1 MPMRTRS
8 NQPNMKLGIPYG
20 LKLKNRKLHMKTL
33 KPILL
38 ILLCGILTKSYAWNK
53 DSLLKRQHFEVS
65 FGQSLLFISNSK
77 QVNIRNQAAVV
88 IPTNAMLFFVEF
100 RPQKNVR
107 VPVFLNL
114 ATETKQFVVNGQII
128 NERAAPTF
136 GAGITY
142 KVFQIKIDSTS
153 KIEFEAGPLASVLFN
168 RNNDLR
174 VAPIIAGRF
183 RIMRGA
189 NFVMY
194 AGVSYSIGINALGLL
209 YGTGTVF

>member
-1 MPMRTRS
+1 M
-8 NQPNMKLGIPYG
+8 Q
-20 LKLKNRKLHMKTL
+20 TL
-33 KPILL
+33 KPILF
-38 ILLCGILTKSYAWNK
+38 LLLTGILTNSHAWNK

-168 RNNDLR
+168 KNNDLR

-194 AGVSYSIGINALGLL
+194 AGISYSIGINALGLL